1 VDREAAAAPA
11 GPVNEVLL
19 RLVFDQI
26 RVVAKER
33 ARELSEDTNIVTDLG
48 LDSLERV
55 QIATN
60 LEDILGGR
68 FPEET
73 LQTMSTCR
81 EVVSAIET
89 HFGPEPR
96 RLATLSAAGGP
107 TAGTLAAGVSAAG
120 GAEPASDTPREVPL
134 DCYDFSRMPEYL
146 RLKQTMTI
154 LQSTGLPN
162 PYFSVH
168 EGITCD
174 TTTIGGRKLVSF
186 STYNYLGM
194 SGDPI
199 VSQAAKA
206 AIDRF
211 GTSVSASRL
220 VSGEK
225 TVHRQLEREIAD
237 FIGVADTIVYVG
249 GHATNETTLGHLF
262 GAGDL
267 ILHDSL
273 AHNSI
278 IQGSLLSGARR
289 RPFPHNDWQAVDS
302 ILREVRHQY
311 RKVVIAIE
319 GVYSMDGD
327 FSNVPRFVEVKK
339 RHKAFLFV
347 DEAHSIGTMGA
358 SGHGMSEHYQF
369 DPQDVDLWMGTLSKA
384 FGSCGG
390 YIGGCREVIE
400 YLKYTAPG
408 FVYSVGL
415 PPANAA
421 AALEALRLLQAE
433 PQRVAKLRQNSRLFL
448 ELARAKG
455 LNTGFSNET
464 PILPVILGNSAN
476 ALRLSRAL
484 FERGINVQPILYPAV
499 EEEKARLRF
508 FMTSLHTETQI
519 RETVDAVAQELMKID
534 PRYRPL
540 AASA

>member
-1 VDREAAAAPA
+1 
-11 GPVNEVLL
+11 
-19 RLVFDQI
+19 
-26 RVVAKER
+26 
-33 ARELSEDTNIVTDLG
+33 
-48 LDSLERV
+48 
-55 QIATN
+55 
-60 LEDILGGR
+60 
-68 FPEET
+68 
-73 LQTMSTCR
+73 
-81 EVVSAIET
+81 
-89 HFGPEPR
+89 
-96 RLATLSAAGGP
+96 
-107 TAGTLAAGVSAAG
+107 
-120 GAEPASDTPREVPL
+120 
-134 DCYDFSRMPEYL
+134 
-146 RLKQTMTI
+146 
-154 LQSTGLPN
+154 
-162 PYFSVH
+162 
-168 EGITCD
+168 
-174 TTTIGGRKLVSF
+174 
-186 STYNYLGM
+186 
-194 SGDPI
+194 
-199 VSQAAKA
+199 
-206 AIDRF
+206 
-211 GTSVSASRL
+211 
-220 VSGEK
+220 
-225 TVHRQLEREIAD
+225 
-237 FIGVADTIVYVG
+237 
-249 GHATNETTLGHLF
+249 
-262 GAGDL
+262 
-267 ILHDSL
+267 
-273 AHNSI
+273 
-278 IQGSLLSGARR
+278 LLSGARR

-358 SGHGMSEHYQF
+358 TGHGMSEHFQF

-421 AALEALRLLQAE
+421 AALQALRLLQAE
-433 PQRVAKLRQNSRLFL
+433 PQRVTKLRQNSRLFL

-508 FMTSLHTETQI
+508 FMTSLHTEQQI
-519 RETVDAVAQELMKID
+519 RDTVEAVAQELMKID